1 MFIHLS
7 VNRHLNCF
15 HFWLITNNA
24 AMNIKVHVFMGI
36 YVFSSEI
43 SGHVAPCLTV
53 WGTAK
58 LFSKEFYHF
67 AIMPII
73 RVGCSFSTAL
83 LALFMVY
90 LFCYSHPSGYE
101 GFTGGS
107 VVKEFSCQCR
117 RHRRCRFDP
126 WIGTFPW
133 RRKGQPTPVFL
144 PGKSHGQ
151 RSLEGYSPWG
161 RKESDPTEHAQAELL
176 FMIFCL
182 SPLLTKS

>member
-1 MFIHLS
+1 MFIHVS

-15 HFWLITNNA
+15 HFWMITNNA

-67 AIMPII
+67 AVMPII
-73 RVGCSFSTAL
+73 RVGCPFSTAL
-83 LALFMVY
+83 PALFMVC
-90 LFCYSHPSGYE
+90 LFCYSLPSGCE

-107 VVKEFSCQCR
+107 VVKESLCQCR

-126 WIGTFPW
+126 WIGKIFW
-133 RRKGQPTPVFL
+133 RRKGQSTLVFM

-151 RSLEGYSPWG
+151 RSLAGYSPWG
-161 RKESDPTEHAQAELL
+161 CKETRLSTHTQLGWLVVAVLLPSSVGTE
-176 FMIFCL
+176 
-182 SPLLTKS
+182 